1 METILATAF
10 GRSVDIQGGE
20 SDQIVDISRMFFD
33 TSKEENAL
41 SHTMLM
47 PVLSKINSYVH
58 IKYERS
64 LYRFVSMAGVDFT
77 AFSIKKCYC

>member
-47 PVLSKINSYVH
+47 PILSKIKV
-58 IKYERS
+58 I
-64 LYRFVSMAGVDFT
+64 
-77 AFSIKKCYC
+77 